1 MLPDIY
7 DLCGPDSSIDVQYII
22 LFSISR
28 GKGVNIFV
36 QQALFHTD
44 YTFLISAGWGP
55 QPRKKIKCDYFWW
68 DKSYQRAILF
78 LADVRASLSHFIEG
92 TTCGEAAD
100 CSHSVLFAKKYRD
113 PYFPH
118 PPLSRSPACL
128 YAWII
133 HENAGVGWDGGGVGD
148 GVLGTAG
155 HQRGMGKLG
164 WDRVYRGI

>member
-7 DLCGPDSSIDVQYII
+7 DFCGPDSSIDVQYII

-55 QPRKKIKCDYFWW
+55 QPRKKIKYCDYFWW

-92 TTCGEAAD
+92 TTCGRSCWLLAQ
-100 CSHSVLFAKKYRD
+100 CFVCQKIQGSIFPTSSLVKVSSMSVCMNHSWE
-113 PYFPH
+113 
-118 PPLSRSPACL
+118 C
-128 YAWII
+128 W
-133 HENAGVGWDGGGVGD
+133 GWVGWGRGGWWCAWYCWTSEEDGK
-148 GVLGTAG
+148 A
-155 HQRGMGKLG
+155 RME
-164 WDRVYRGI
+164 